1 MMGFDL
7 YQAITDRIISELEK
21 GTVPWQRPWTCPTGA
36 FSHVTGKCDKHRSL
50 ETLILQGLQA
60 SFFVCYVTQNVT
72 FCRR

>member
-36 FSHVTGKCDKHRSL
+36 ISHVTGKCD
-50 ETLILQGLQA
+50 ILPEMRPRDIFRPLQ
-60 SFFVCYVTQNVT
+60 
-72 FCRR
+72 